1 MLEKVSTIYE
11 NERLLKVSEVA
22 RILNISRSLVYN
34 LIQTGKIPHIR
45 INQSVRVRQDDLN
58 TFIEGNRTDENTY
71 SIYS

>member
-11 NERLLKVSEVA
+11 NERFLKANEVA

-58 TFIEGNRTDENTY
+58 KFIEGNRTDENTY

>member
-1 MLEKVSTIYE
+1 MLEKVSTIYK
-11 NERLLKVSEVA
+11 NERLLKASEVA

-58 TFIEGNRTDENTY
+58 KFIEGNRTDENTY

>member
-11 NERLLKVSEVA
+11 NGQLLKASEVA

-45 INQSVRVRQDDLN
+45 ISQSVRVRQDDLN
-58 TFIEGNRTDENTY
+58 KFIEGNRTDENIY